1 MCFDTHNFSHSCQ
14 VLELGSWA
22 LSREAFWFCLCAVKS
37 STVQKIGGMS
47 LLMPHLLDLFRMPF
61 DTSSGIYLRH
71 ADWRVMFFGQVA
83 LHIGDEV
90 ACKSVLGVKGAAGT
104 VFCACCQN
112 GVDFKSA
119 LQDHDDRLIPSTCLE
134 FSRFRQHTTESVR
147 DAHQLLRER
156 HEVETAAGFKLLEQS
171 LGFNWHERSLLSIP
185 RHQYLL
191 SATMFDWFHIYFVH
205 GVASVHAGLTIAELH
220 KGGHQAQDIALFVQ
234 AFVMPRRLQGARPKA
249 CLEKRSNKTDPLK
262 GSASETIN
270 FLLIL
275 RCYILQFVLDDCSPG
290 LRRCCQ
296 SFLHLCS
303 ITDTLLQSWKNQT
316 LGCNTPCH
324 ITSCHFSSW
333 TCDWSVER
341 CFEPCRIAVCFMD
354 VMGRSCY
361 IGCMS
366 WDGHA
371 ASCHNDMSLVSPH
384 GMRHGQYDCCQV
396 FNAND
401 ICFM

>member
-1 MCFDTHNFSHSCQ
+1 
-14 VLELGSWA
+14 
-22 LSREAFWFCLCAVKS
+22 
-37 STVQKIGGMS
+37 
-47 LLMPHLLDLFRMPF
+47 MPHLLDLFRMPF

-71 ADWRVMFFGQVA
+71 EDWRVMFFGQVA

-147 DAHQLLRER
+147 DAHELLRER
-156 HEVETAAGFKLLEQS
+156 CEVETAAGFKLLEQS

-205 GVASVHAGLTIAELH
+205 GVASIHAGLTIAELH

-275 RCYILQFVLDDCSPG
+275 RCYILHFVLDDCSPG

-324 ITSCHFSSW
+324 ITSCHLSSW
-333 TCDWSVER
+333 TC
-341 CFEPCRIAVCFMD
+341 M
-354 VMGRSCY
+354 
-361 IGCMS
+361 
-366 WDGHA
+366 
-371 ASCHNDMSLVSPH
+371 
-384 GMRHGQYDCCQV
+384 
-396 FNAND
+396 
-401 ICFM
+401 

>member
-1 MCFDTHNFSHSCQ
+1 
-14 VLELGSWA
+14 
-22 LSREAFWFCLCAVKS
+22 
-37 STVQKIGGMS
+37 
-47 LLMPHLLDLFRMPF
+47 
-61 DTSSGIYLRH
+61 
-71 ADWRVMFFGQVA
+71 
-83 LHIGDEV
+83 
-90 ACKSVLGVKGAAGT
+90 
-104 VFCACCQN
+104 
-112 GVDFKSA
+112 
-119 LQDHDDRLIPSTCLE
+119 
-134 FSRFRQHTTESVR
+134 
-147 DAHQLLRER
+147 
-156 HEVETAAGFKLLEQS
+156 
-171 LGFNWHERSLLSIP
+171 
-185 RHQYLL
+185 
-191 SATMFDWFHIYFVH
+191 
-205 GVASVHAGLTIAELH
+205 
-220 KGGHQAQDIALFVQ
+220 
-234 AFVMPRRLQGARPKA
+234 MPRRLQGARPKA

-371 ASCHNDMSLVSPH
+371 ASCHNDMSLVSLMAC
-384 GMRHGQYDCCQV
+384 GMGNMTVVRCSTPMIYVLCEGSTSLSSAHCSPMSRETLVPG
-396 FNAND
+396 N
-401 ICFM
+401 